1 MRQFDVRLWAI
12 FTVPAT
18 SKKITHFRS
27 GQKLPKNKNLAYFTK
42 VKSKSP
48 IHTVVVTG
56 LRLGNRVL
64 TNTKVKKSLFHCS
77 ISYCKQDSKEF
88 FVFRWVP
95 FQFNSKIPKYT
106 WRHFYA
112 WFVVLLDHLLGEKSF
127 VIWGA
132 IFLNFKTKNYK
143 SSNISRF
150 DISYV
155 FSSYLSVCT
164 FF

>member
-27 GQKLPKNKNLAYFTK
+27 GQKWPKNKNLAYFTK

-64 TNTKVKKSLFHCS
+64 TNTKVKKSLFYCS

-95 FQFNSKIPKYT
+95 FVPIQFKDTEIHLKTFLCLICSTFGSSP
-106 WRHFYA
+106 WRE
-112 WFVVLLDHLLGEKSF
+112 VLRYLR
-127 VIWGA
+127 
-132 IFLNFKTKNYK
+132 
-143 SSNISRF
+143 SNISE
-150 DISYV
+150 
-155 FSSYLSVCT
+155 LQN
-164 FF
+164 